1 MNCKKV
7 LIIGAGF
14 IGTHLC
20 KALSSL
26 NIEVTVLSK
35 SIDKIN
41 NLKFSGKL
49 KLIKGDILDYDLVEK
64 CIKGKDCIINLASV
78 VNHYSN
84 FDPYVDLD
92 VNCRGQIN
100 ILEARRKINP
110 NSRYIFIGTRTQF
123 GIVGNKNLPV
133 KENNCQKPISLYG
146 IHKQTAENYC
156 YLYKRAF
163 DIDSIILRLPQVYG
177 PSLAKADTHSI
188 INKFIKEAL
197 KNNEIM
203 VNGYGKDF
211 KDFVYIDD
219 VVDLI
224 IKVLKSGVR
233 EGAFNVGSG
242 KKIRLMEIVKKI
254 IKICEAGKYK
264 SVPFPKDIVK
274 FELGSF
280 YFDISKIS
288 RQFKWKP
295 KISLNDGIKK
305 TIMAYKTNE
314 IK

>member
-7 LIIGAGF
+7 LVIGAGF

-20 KALSSL
+20 EALSSL
-26 NIEVTVLSK
+26 NIETTVLSK
-35 SIDKIN
+35 SIDKIK

-64 CIKGKDCIINLASV
+64 CVKGKDCIINLASV
-78 VNHYSN
+78 VNHYSD
-84 FDPYVDLD
+84 FDPYADLD

-100 ILEARRKINP
+100 VLEARKKINP
-110 NSRYIFIGTRTQF
+110 NSRYIFIGSRTQF

-133 KENNCQKPISLYG
+133 KEDGCQRPISLYG

-163 DIDSIILRLPQVYG
+163 DLDSIILRLPQVYG
-177 PSLAKADTHSI
+177 PSLTHSETHSI
-188 INKFIKEAL
+188 LDKFIKKAMKNEAFQ
-197 KNNEIM
+197 
-203 VNGYGKDF
+203 VNGYGRDI

-224 IKVLKSGVR
+224 IKVLKSNVNDGT
-233 EGAFNVGSG
+233 FNIGSG
-242 KKIRLMEIVKKI
+242 KKTRLIDIAKKI
-254 IKICEAGKYK
+254 IKICGSGHYK
-264 SVPFPKDIVK
+264 TVPFPKDIEK
-274 FELGSF
+274 FELGDF

-295 KISLNDGIKK
+295 KIDLDDGIKK
-305 TIMAYKTNE
+305 TIEFYKRCL
-314 IK
+314 